1 MLTSESATKSTRTA
15 AKIINLCREAKK
27 MTEQPTIIIDTRE
40 QLPYNFA
47 AASTRAALKTGDYSL
62 AGLESLIAVER
73 KSLDDFVS
81 CITAG
86 RSRFERELCRADHL
100 DRFWIV
106 IESNLTRIE
115 QGLYRSKVN
124 PESVLGTLAAWS
136 NRHKVSFVF
145 ADNRQSAAKM
155 TERLLRHAWNEHQKK
170 QASQPAGIDI
180 E

>member
-1 MLTSESATKSTRTA
+1 
-15 AKIINLCREAKK
+15 
-27 MTEQPTIIIDTRE
+27 MTGQPTIIIDTRE
-40 QLPYNFA
+40 QLPYDFA
-47 AASTRAALKTGDYSL
+47 AESTRAALKTGDYSL
-62 AGLESLIAVER
+62 AGMESLVAIER

-86 RSRFERELCRADHL
+86 RSRFERELCRADAL
-100 DRFWIV
+100 ERFWIV
-106 IESNLTRIE
+106 IEANLTRIE

-155 TERLLRHAWNEHQKK
+155 TERLLRHAWTEHKK
-170 QASQPAGIDI
+170 SRLHNLPGLI
-180 E
+180 

>member
-1 MLTSESATKSTRTA
+1 MPAVTQHS
-15 AKIINLCREAKK
+15 N
-27 MTEQPTIIIDTRE
+27 QPTIIIDTRE
-40 QLPYNFA
+40 QLPYDFA
-47 AASTRAALKTGDYSL
+47 AESTRAALKTGDYSL
-62 AGLESLIAVER
+62 AGMESLVAVER
-73 KSLDDFVS
+73 KSLNDFVS
-81 CITAG
+81 CITTERG
-86 RSRFERELCRADHL
+86 RFERELCRADHL

-106 IESNLTRIE
+106 IESSLTRIE